1 MSRSNYQDAYI
12 SRDNNGKYGADF
24 GDARFFAAS
33 TAEKPL
39 LSLDGGVTM
48 DSNAFRDD
56 IPVLSHTPQELGMKL
71 EGTPFESSPN
81 PPIGV
86 NTPPVMRE
94 DPPVG
99 GFPITHDVDTYP
111 RQDRGAFDSEGVL
124 NTMNTKIM
132 SGVKRYWGIG
142 LVVASLVGVGFYL
155 GRKKE

>member
-1 MSRSNYQDAYI
+1 MARSNYQDAYI

-39 LSLDGGVTM
+39 LSLDGGITM
-48 DSNAFRDD
+48 DAHAFRDD
-56 IPVLSHTPQELGMKL
+56 IPTLSHTPEELGMKL
-71 EGTPFESSPN
+71 EGTPFEAAPN

-111 RQDRGAFDSEGVL
+111 RQDHSAFEAEGVL
-124 NTMNTKIM
+124 NTMNEKIM
-132 SGVKRYWGIG
+132 SGVKNYWGIG

-155 GRKKE
+155 GRKK